1 MKFIWIAALLGI
13 AACQTA
19 PAPEPPA
26 NPVER
31 GLTPSP
37 EGAVVYFIEPVD
49 GATLSAGEIR
59 VVFGLSGMGVAP
71 AGGDFP
77 DTGHHHLLVNVEQLP
92 ILDEPVPSDSLHLHF
107 GKGQTE
113 TVLSLDAG
121 TYTLQLVL
129 GDMLHIP
136 HDPPVI
142 SEQISIIVE

>member
-1 MKFIWIAALLGI
+1 M
-13 AACQTA
+13 AACQAA
-19 PAPEPPA
+19 PQPEQPA
-26 NPVER
+26 EEPVER

-37 EGAVVYFIEPVD
+37 DGASVYFIEPSD
-49 GATLSAGEIR
+49 RDTLPAGAVR

-92 ILDEPVPSDSLHLHF
+92 PLDEPVPSDWIHLHF

-113 TVLSLDAG
+113 TVLNLEVG
-121 TYTLQLVL
+121 THTLQLVF

-142 SEQISIIVE
+142 SEKITITVE

>member
-1 MKFIWIAALLGI
+1 MRLFVLAILLLL

-19 PAPEPPA
+19 PDPEPSPE
-26 NPVER
+26 PVER
-31 GLTPSP
+31 ALTPSP
-37 EGAVVYFIEPVD
+37 EGATVYFIEPAD
-49 GATLSAGEIR
+49 SATVPAGTVK

-71 AGGDFP
+71 VGGDFP
-77 DTGHHHLLVNVEQLP
+77 ETGHHHLLVNVSELP
-92 ILDEPVPSDSLHLHF
+92 PLDEPVPSDSVHLHF

-113 TVLSLDAG
+113 TVLDLAAG

-142 SEQISIIVE
+142 SEQITITVE